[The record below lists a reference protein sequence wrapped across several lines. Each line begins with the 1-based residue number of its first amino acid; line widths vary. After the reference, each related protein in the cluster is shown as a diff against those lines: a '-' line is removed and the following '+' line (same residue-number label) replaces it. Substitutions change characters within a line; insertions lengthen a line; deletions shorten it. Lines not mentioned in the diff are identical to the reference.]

1 MTLFVMRKLFFILIF
16 SLSLYVSSEETISRW
31 MADYFK
37 RIHDHIGNENYDKAQ
52 KELEMGDQNYFR
64 GGRTY
69 EAALL
74 YQLYGQFYAVQSQ
87 YTDAIP
93 WFEKA
98 LATGKMPRIGL
109 QEVRFQLAQTYFMI
123 GKYENVIPLLEEF
136 IAVGEK
142 YKYPVSARVNLLMSY
157 SHGRLDQYE
166 PSYYHIKIANK
177 KADKPQ
183 IDWIEYAFSLA
194 MKLENLEDA
203 EDLGTRLL
211 YLEPN
216 KKKYW
221 NQVSALYFAKEFEL
235 DSLAALE
242 LGYENNTLDKE
253 SDYLLLAKYYLYQKS
268 PLKSIMVIN
277 DGIKKKIIKE
287 NEVNLKL
294 LSSSYFYS
302 RDLENGIK
310 ILVKAEK
317 ISDDPDLSFRLGTYA
332 FDNEQY
338 KLAISSFNIA
348 KKRGWDDI
356 PGRIEL
362 IKGISYFEL
371 EEIDKAK
378 ENLILASSFNDTKD
392 TAEGWLSYIKQFEL

>member
-1 MTLFVMRKLFFILIF
+1 MRNLLFILVF
-16 SLSLYVSSEETISRW
+16 SLSLSVSSEETISRW

-37 RIHDHIGNENYDKAQ
+37 RIHDHIGNENYEKAQ
-52 KELEMGDQNYFR
+52 NELEMGDKNYFR

-87 YTDAIP
+87 YTNAIP

-98 LATGKMPRIGL
+98 LATGKMPRIGQ

-123 GKYENVIPLLEEF
+123 GNYENVIPLLEEF

-166 PSYYHIKIANK
+166 PSYYHIQIANK

-194 MKLENLEDA
+194 MKLGNLEDA

-253 SDYLLLAKYYLYQKS
+253 ADYLLLAKYYLYQKS

-287 NEVNLKL
+287 NEENLKL

-378 ENLILASSFNDTKD
+378 ENLVLASSFDDTKD

>member
-1 MTLFVMRKLFFILIF
+1 MRKLLFITL
-16 SLSLYVSSEETISRW
+16 LSTSFLTSSEETISRW
-31 MADYFK
+31 MSDYFK
-37 RIHDHIGNENYDKAQ
+37 RIHDHIGNENYEKAQ
-52 KELEMGDQNYFR
+52 YELEMGNNNYFR

-87 YTDAIP
+87 YTSAVP

-98 LATGKMPRIGL
+98 LATEKMPRIGA

-123 GKYENVIPLLEEF
+123 GKYENVISLLDEF
-136 IAVGEK
+136 IRVGER

-157 SHGRLDQYE
+157 SHGRLEQYE
-166 PSYYHIKIANK
+166 PSYFHIKQANNK
-177 KADKPQ
+177 SDKPQ
-183 IDWIEYAFSLA
+183 LDWIEYAFSLA
-194 MKLENLEDA
+194 MKLENLDDA

-211 YLEPN
+211 FLEPN

-235 DSLAALE
+235 DSLSALE
-242 LGYENNTLDKE
+242 LAYENDTLNKE

-268 PLKSIMVIN
+268 PLKSVMVIN
-277 DGIKKKIIKE
+277 DGIKKKLIEE
-287 NEVNLKL
+287 NEENLKL

-302 RDLENGIK
+302 RDLDNGIK

-317 ISDDPDLSFRLGTYA
+317 ISDDPELSFRLGTYA
-332 FDNEQY
+332 FDSEKY
-338 KLAISSFNIA
+338 DLAISSFNIA
-348 KKRGWDDI
+348 KKRGWNDI

-362 IKGISYFEL
+362 ITGISYFEL
-371 EEIDKAK
+371 DNVEKARS
-378 ENLILASSFNDTKD
+378 NLLLATNFDDTKD
-392 TAEGWLSYIKQFEL
+392 TAEGWLSYINQF

>member
-1 MTLFVMRKLFFILIF
+1 MRKLLFITL
-16 SLSLYVSSEETISRW
+16 LSTSFLTSSEETISRW
-31 MADYFK
+31 MSDYFK
-37 RIHDHIGNENYDKAQ
+37 RIHDHIGNENYEKAQ
-52 KELEMGDQNYFR
+52 YELEMGNNNYFR

-87 YTDAIP
+87 YTSAVP

-98 LATGKMPRIGL
+98 LATEKMPRIGA

-123 GKYENVIPLLEEF
+123 GKYENVISLLDEF
-136 IAVGEK
+136 IRVGER

-157 SHGRLDQYE
+157 SHGRLEQYE
-166 PSYYHIKIANK
+166 PSYFHIKQANNK
-177 KADKPQ
+177 SDKPQ
-183 IDWIEYAFSLA
+183 LDWIEYAFSLA
-194 MKLENLEDA
+194 MKLENLDDA

-211 YLEPN
+211 FLEPN

-235 DSLAALE
+235 DSLSALE
-242 LGYENNTLDKE
+242 LAYENDTLNKE

-268 PLKSIMVIN
+268 PLKSVMVIN
-277 DGIKKKIIKE
+277 DGIKKNLIEE
-287 NEVNLKL
+287 NEENLKL

-302 RDLENGIK
+302 RDLDNGIK

-317 ISDDPDLSFRLGTYA
+317 ISNDPELSFRLGTYA
-332 FDNEQY
+332 FDSEKY
-338 KLAISSFNIA
+338 ELAISSFNIA
-348 KKRGWDDI
+348 KKRGWNDI

-362 IKGISYFEL
+362 ITGISYFEL
-371 EEIDKAK
+371 DNVEKARS
-378 ENLILASSFNDTKD
+378 NLLLATNFDDTKD
-392 TAEGWLSYIKQFEL
+392 TAEGWLSYINQF